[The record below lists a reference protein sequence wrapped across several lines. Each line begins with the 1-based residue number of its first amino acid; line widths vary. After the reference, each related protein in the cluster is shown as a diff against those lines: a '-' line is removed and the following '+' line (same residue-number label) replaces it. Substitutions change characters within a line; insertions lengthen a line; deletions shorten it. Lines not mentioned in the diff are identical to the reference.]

1 MYCVGIAKQEGT
13 ITTTIHEL
21 PIAKSINLLVEGM
34 AKLTLELSECSYNM
48 QNAYPRK

>member
-1 MYCVGIAKQEGT
+1 MYCIRNAKQEGT
-13 ITTTIHEL
+13 ITTIIHEL
-21 PIAKSINLLVEGM
+21 PIVKLTNLLVEGM